1 MRRPTDRDLSCVW
14 CAIGRTGWP
23 PTDKPPAGPG
33 RAARTDERHVPCNS
47 PPVRYLTSV
56 GSRRCRQCDGRP
68 TSVHEGI
75 APTSQEVRKILV
87 AASYLSI
94 CYCSVLS
101 THSSTLWRRLKLS
114 NCSMVWYPIHSSS
127 LKPNIV
133 IVTRG
138 VNNRCSVKDYS
149 RPSTNMGLYF
159 GDNTILCECGII
171 FPRRTKMLDDERVLE
186 RVVKQG
192 AFNTPAKY

>member
-1 MRRPTDRDLSCVW
+1 MELGDIRRRQSRFYRCAAAAVAVPFYATSDAPAIKFRIIRAAGCRRPTDRDLSCVW

-114 NCSMVWYPIHSSS
+114 NCSMV
-127 LKPNIV
+127 
-133 IVTRG
+133 
-138 VNNRCSVKDYS
+138 
-149 RPSTNMGLYF
+149 
-159 GDNTILCECGII
+159 
-171 FPRRTKMLDDERVLE
+171 
-186 RVVKQG
+186 
-192 AFNTPAKY
+192 